1 MESDDNSDCSEMT
14 SNSLPDLSMVLKS
27 DSDSQLSVILKTA
40 LLVFFCIAIIL
51 CGLW

>member
-14 SNSLPDLSMVLKS
+14 SHTLPDSE
-27 DSDSQLSVILKTA
+27 SQLSVILKTA